1 MAIAIELAIALAALL
16 VENEHL
22 LTLNERRYYFAYY
35 LGAFYSRSTY
45 LYVAVVV
52 NQQHVVKFNSLAVFG
67 TADVVYIE
75 LLALFCF
82 ELLTVNLYDCVH
94 LYYMYKRVFPGGGLH
109 PQSLVWPQRT
119 LNRLQMYC
127 FFLKYKHLRI
137 FFCVVGGVRAV
148 FWAYWSLREQVFW
161 AFALHYISF
170 ALTLQT
176 KLKRRNAL

>member
-67 TADVVYIE
+67 AADVVYIE

-94 LYYMYKRVFPGGGLH
+94 FIICINGFFREADCTRSLLFGPSGL
-109 PQSLVWPQRT
+109 
-119 LNRLQMYC
+119 
-127 FFLKYKHLRI
+127 
-137 FFCVVGGVRAV
+137 
-148 FWAYWSLREQVFW
+148 
-161 AFALHYISF
+161 
-170 ALTLQT
+170 
-176 KLKRRNAL
+176 

>member
-67 TADVVYIE
+67 AADVVYIE

-94 LYYMYKRVFPGGGLH
+94 LKNNING
-109 PQSLVWPQRT
+109 
-119 LNRLQMYC
+119 
-127 FFLKYKHLRI
+127 FFREANNTMLLL
-137 FFCVVGGVRAV
+137 FL
-148 FWAYWSLREQVFW
+148 AY
-161 AFALHYISF
+161 AD
-170 ALTLQT
+170 
-176 KLKRRNAL
+176 

>member
-16 VENEHL
+16 VENEYL

-67 TADVVYIE
+67 AADVVYIE

-127 FFLKYKHLRI
+127 FFLKYKHLRV
-137 FFCVVGGVRAV
+137 FFCAAGGV
-148 FWAYWSLREQVFW
+148 
-161 AFALHYISF
+161 
-170 ALTLQT
+170 
-176 KLKRRNAL
+176 